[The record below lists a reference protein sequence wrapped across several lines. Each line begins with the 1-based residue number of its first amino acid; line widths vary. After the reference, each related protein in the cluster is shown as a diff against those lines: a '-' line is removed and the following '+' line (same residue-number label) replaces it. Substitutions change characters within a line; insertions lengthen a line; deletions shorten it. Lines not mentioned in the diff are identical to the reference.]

1 MTALSAS
8 TLPPAILERLS
19 RGERV
24 VVVRDGEHVA
34 AIIPAEELALLE
46 RLIEE
51 AEDRIDVEAARQALD
66 DIEAGRDCTVPWEEA
81 RQRLDE
87 LP

>member
-8 TLPPAILERLS
+8 TLPPAVLESLS
-19 RGERV
+19 RGERI

-34 AIIPAEELALLE
+34 AIIPAEDLALFE

-51 AEDRIDVEAARQALD
+51 AEDRIDVEEAQRRLD
-66 DIEAGRDCTVPWEEA
+66 DPDDEIIPYEQARRDLGLE
-81 RQRLDE
+81 
-87 LP
+87 

>member
-8 TLPPAILERLS
+8 TLPPAILESLS

-34 AIIPAEELALLE
+34 ALISAEDLVLFE

-51 AEDRIDVEAARQALD
+51 AEDRIDVEAAREALA
-66 DIEAGRDCTVPWEEA
+66 EPGSTPWEKIKE
-81 RQRLDE
+81 E
-87 LP
+87 LGL

>member
-1 MTALSAS
+1 MPALSAS
-8 TLPPAILERLS
+8 TLPPAILESLS

-34 AIIPAEELALLE
+34 AIIPAEDLALLE

-51 AEDRIDVEAARQALD
+51 AEDRIDVEEAQRRLD
-66 DIEAGRDCTVPWEEA
+66 DPDDEIIPYEQARRD
-81 RQRLDE
+81 LDLE
-87 LP
+87 

>member
-34 AIIPAEELALLE
+34 TIIPAEDLALFE

-51 AEDRIDVEAARQALD
+51 AEDRTDVEAARQALD
-66 DIEAGRDCTVPWEEA
+66 DIEAGRDHTIPWEEA